1 MIVDGLQILEGSNI
15 INATLD
21 SGATFP
27 GNASLAELFYKTNN
41 LDGQG
46 AAGLYV
52 YDGAAWVSA
61 GNGAQGGSVS
71 NLTIYDLGGGI
82 LGVPGDG
89 DVVGRYAIVRP
100 IQIAANLGGT
110 VAKAELL
117 PTATTVLT
125 LKKNGTSFG
134 TLTWAAGSAIATKAG
149 TQTSFVSGDVLTIE
163 NQAVADMTFGDV
175 EFTIVTALV

>member
-15 INATLD
+15 VNATLD

-27 GNASLAELFYKTNN
+27 ANASLAELFYKTNN

-46 AAGLYV
+46 IAGLYV
-52 YDGAAWVSA
+52 FDGSLWVPA
-61 GNGAQGGSVS
+61 GNGAQGGASVS

-100 IQIAANLGGT
+100 IQIVANLVGT

-117 PTATTVLT
+117 PSATTVLT

-134 TLTWAAGSAIATKAG
+134 TLT
-149 TQTSFVSGDVLTIE
+149 
-163 NQAVADMTFGDV
+163 
-175 EFTIVTALV
+175 